1 MDVTNQDD
9 QCYAKSETLTECP
22 LCASKNFKP
31 FANSYDRLYLLSKQ
45 RFVYSTCQ
53 DCNVVF
59 QSVRPVES
67 EIAKFYPKNY
77 GPYAGHDR
85 SASQPKSKL
94 VQAMKSGLEKFGRK
108 LNSLLKKV
116 SRDRYEKDYRLIYK
130 LPHANAEVLDFGCGS
145 DAFLNRARKW
155 GWKTT
160 GMDFSEFA
168 VEQAAASGHRAI
180 LLSPQAWDQV
190 EDGSVD
196 LIRMNHVLEHLY
208 DPKVVMAKLYSKL
221 KPGGRMHI
229 AVPNPACMSAIVYR
243 RFWFSLDCPRHIM
256 LYSPKCGTA
265 LLEQCGF
272 KVDNILHEPV
282 TKDSARSAVYM
293 LKSAGL
299 VPHSWVD
306 SIIWNPFIEAALYLP
321 IRVLSSFGKGERIHF
336 VCSKPK
342 TATQSIPVAR
352 AA

>member
-1 MDVTNQDD
+1 MDVTNQED
-9 QCYAKSETLTECP
+9 QGYALSETLTHCP
-22 LCASKNFKP
+22 LCASKDFKP

-45 RFVYSTCQ
+45 RFEYSTCA
-53 DCNVVF
+53 DCKVVF
-59 QSVRPVES
+59 QSVRPLES

-85 SASQPKSKL
+85 TASKNQSAVMQSIRQ
-94 VQAMKSGLEKFGRK
+94 GCEKVGKK
-108 LNSLLKKV
+108 LNSLLRKI
-116 SRDRYEKDYRLIYK
+116 SRDRYEKDYKAIYK

-168 VEQAAASGHRAI
+168 VEQAHASGHRAL
-180 LLSPQAWDQV
+180 LLSADAWDEI
-190 EDGSVD
+190 EDGSID

-208 DPKVVMAKLYSKL
+208 DPREVMAKLFSKL
-221 KPGGRMHI
+221 KPGGRVHI
-229 AVPNPACMSAIVYR
+229 AVPNPSSLSASVYR

-256 LYSPKCGTA
+256 LYSPKCGTH

-272 KVDNILHEPV
+272 KVDKILHEPV
-282 TKDSARSAVYM
+282 TKDSARSAVYV

-299 VPHSWVD
+299 VPHRWVD
-306 SIIWNPFIEAALYLP
+306 SIIWNPFVEAALYFP
-321 IRVLSSFGKGERIHF
+321 IRIFSSLGKGERIHF
-336 VCSKPK
+336 ICSKPK
-342 TATQSIPVAR
+342 SAAQSTTLAK

>member
-9 QCYAKSETLTECP
+9 QCDAKSETLTKCP
-22 LCASKNFKP
+22 LCASKDFKP

-45 RFVYSTCQ
+45 RFVYSTCK

-59 QSVRPVES
+59 QSVRPLEY

-85 SASQPKSKL
+85 SASKNKSAL
-94 VQAMKSGLEKFGRK
+94 VQSIQKGVEKIGKK
-108 LNSLLKKV
+108 LNLLLRSV
-116 SRDRYEKDYRLIYK
+116 SRDRYEKDYRAIYK
-130 LPHANAEVLDFGCGS
+130 LPHTKAEVLDFGCGS

-155 GWKTT
+155 GWTTT

-168 VEQAAASGHRAI
+168 VEQALASGHRAI
-180 LLSPQAWDQV
+180 LLSPTAWDQI
-190 EDGSVD
+190 EDSSID

-208 DPKVVMAKLYSKL
+208 DPKEVMAKLYSKL
-221 KPGGRMHI
+221 KPGGRMHV
-229 AVPNPACMSAIVYR
+229 AVPNPGSLSASVYR

-256 LYSPKCGTA
+256 LYTPKCGTK
-265 LLEQCGF
+265 LLEECGF

-282 TKDSARSAVYM
+282 TKDSARSAVYV
-293 LKSAGL
+293 LKSAGI
-299 VPHSWVD
+299 VSHSWVE
-306 SIIWNPFIEAALYLP
+306 SIIWNPYVEAALYVP
-321 IRVLSSFGKGERIHF
+321 IRVLSSLGKGERIHF

-342 TATQSIPVAR
+342 SIAQSKTLAK